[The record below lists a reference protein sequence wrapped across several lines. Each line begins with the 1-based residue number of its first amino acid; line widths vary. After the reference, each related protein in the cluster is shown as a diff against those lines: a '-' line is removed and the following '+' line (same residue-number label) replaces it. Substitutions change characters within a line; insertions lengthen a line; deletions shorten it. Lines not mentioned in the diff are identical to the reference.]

1 MKLIQ
6 NTHFTSKKAKL
17 KKKKKKMLKAI
28 SLLCIVLKSLH
39 EVDSAADKI
48 T

>member
-17 KKKKKKMLKAI
+17 KKKKKMLKAI